1 MDVTTALPRP
11 TTPGDD
17 AGDDAGRDD
26 AVLAAA
32 VVVGTPALVCVIG
45 ADGRILLF
53 NAALERSTGWRAAEV
68 LGRSFYEVLAVP
80 HEAALAR
87 EFVDDAVRT
96 GTAPPQEG
104 DWLDRWGGTRRVSLL
119 NSVVRDA
126 RGRPVGVACVG
137 VDVTEQRR
145 EEARLREAA
154 SSDPLT
160 GLRNRTALVAAAAR
174 ALQDS
179 TSPGTGVLFCDLD
192 HFKRAN
198 DVHGHEVGDELLR
211 QVGARLGDLVGEGD
225 LVARLGGDEFVVLL
239 PRSGAE
245 RLSAVRDAVDA
256 ALARPYGTRH
266 GCVVLGASVGAA
278 LGTHGDDVE
287 RVIAAA
293 DRHMYGIKSGRRAGR
308 GRPAG

>member
-1 MDVTTALPRP
+1 MAALPRP
-11 TTPGDD
+11 TAP
-17 AGDDAGRDD
+17 GDDAGRDD
-26 AVLAAA
+26 AVPDVAALAAA
-32 VVVGTPALVCVIG
+32 VVAGTPALVCVIG
-45 ADGRILLF
+45 ADGRILSF
-53 NAALERSTGWRAAEV
+53 NGALERSTGWGAAEV

-87 EFVDDAVRT
+87 EFVEDAVRT

-126 RGRPVGVACVG
+126 GGRAVGVACVG

-154 SSDPLT
+154 LSDPLT
-160 GLRNRTALVAAAAR
+160 GLRNRTALVAAAAE
-174 ALQDS
+174 ALRDS

-192 HFKRAN
+192 RFKQAN

-211 QVGARLGDLVGEGD
+211 QVGARLGDLVGDGD
-225 LVARLGGDEFVVLL
+225 VVARLGGDEFVVLL
-239 PRSGAE
+239 PRTDDE
-245 RLSAVRDAVDA
+245 RLSAVRDAADA

-266 GCVVLGASVGAA
+266 GRVVLGASIGAA
-278 LGTHGDDVE
+278 LGRHGDDVE
-287 RVIAAA
+287 RVLAAA

-308 GRPAG
+308 G